1 MDTEQT
7 RDGRR
12 RRSSL
17 VVTSVAAAVL
27 LAGGGT
33 YLLTASSDDDGGAP
47 AGGGGTPPPLA
58 LDGYADGKG
67 GHSDSGPD
75 RTNGTGGGASEG
87 IAPGEPDPTGATY
100 RAVGELP
107 KGPDSAAVYAPRG
120 EVTRES
126 VTRLAEALGLSGTPV
141 AQGDA
146 WRLGPAND
154 GSGPS
159 LQVARKAPGTWT
171 FSRHE
176 PGGGDNCR
184 KGRPC
189 PDGTSPETGT
199 PVGEAAAKKA
209 AAPVLKAL
217 GQDGAKLDAR
227 QLMGSVRVVNA
238 SPEVD
243 GLPTYGWS
251 TGVQV
256 DGDGQVVGGSGHLA
270 ALRKGATYPV
280 VSAEKALDLL
290 NASGNG
296 RVGIGG
302 CATPAPRTPQKPGK
316 PAVPEEP
323 DKPVNPADPEKKAP
337 GPRTLPGAEDGT
349 PGSREQ
355 APCEPTVPPKP
366 RPVPVVGATFGLAA
380 HFVAGRQT
388 LVPSW
393 LFEVRPHGAPVS
405 STVSHPAVEP
415 AYLKAPGLPGDA
427 EPEPGPAEPGIVTKD
442 VRVDGYSVSGRTL
455 ALHFTGG
462 VCDTYEATAAES
474 GRQVTVKVT
483 ATGEKGKV
491 CIALGKFYTLP
502 VTLEKPLDGRK
513 VVTPKGAAVPRDKGE
528 VRGEPA
534 PRT

>member
-33 YLLTASSDDDGGAP
+33 YLLTASSDDDGGGAS

-67 GHSDSGPD
+67 GHADSGPD
-75 RTNGTGGGASEG
+75 RTNGTGGGASEGTEG

-107 KGPDSAAVYAPRG
+107 KGPDSAAVYAPHG
-120 EVTRES
+120 EVTRDR
-126 VTRLAEALGLSGTPV
+126 VTRLAKALGLSGTPV
-141 AQGDA
+141 ARGDA

-159 LQVARKAPGTWT
+159 LQVTRKAPGTWT

-189 PDGTSPETGT
+189 PDGTSLETGT

-209 AAPVLKAL
+209 AAPVLKAV

-256 DGDGQVVGGSGHLA
+256 DGDGQVVGGSGHLVA
-270 ALRKGATYPV
+270 PRKGATYPV
-280 VSAEKALDLL
+280 VSAEKALALL
-290 NASGNG
+290 NASGDD

-316 PAVPEEP
+316 PAVPEE
-323 DKPVNPADPEKKAP
+323 AAP
-337 GPRTLPGAEDGT
+337 GPRTGAEPEDGT
-349 PGSREQ
+349 PGAREQ

-366 RPVPVVGATFGLAA
+366 RPVPVVDATFGLAA

-393 LFEVRPHGAPVS
+393 LFEVRPQGAPES
-405 STVSHPAVEP
+405 STVSHPAVDP
-415 AYLKAPGLPGDA
+415 AYLKAPGMPGDA
-427 EPEPGPAEPGIVTKD
+427 EPEPEPEPAEPGSTVTRD
-442 VRVDGYSVSGRTL
+442 VRVDGYSSSGRTL
-455 ALHFTGG
+455 TLHFTGG
-462 VCDTYEATAAES
+462 VCGTYEATAEER
-474 GRQVTVKVT
+474 GRRVAVKVT
-483 ATGEKGKV
+483 ETGEKGRV
-491 CIALGKFYTLP
+491 CVKMAKFYTLP

-513 VVTPKGAAVPRDKGE
+513 VVTPGGAAVPRDKGE

-534 PRT
+534 PRS